1 MYQIIHTIYQT
12 DQIVIHQARNGNIP
26 MVSLS
31 VNRRLDL
38 MPLAQC
44 GGLCLRVTK
53 ELGAKLEVTN
63 QKIVLIEDVKI
74 SDNKTELYF
83 IGELYHLNDQ
93 DLMEGRKTE
102 SVRRILIELYKAY
115 NSLLKQNKQLDFSL
129 YNLFQVQD
137 QLKILDI
144 GVLNKKVQKD
154 STPTNQLALL
164 ILKLFLSRQQ
174 YKPLKYM
181 NCEQQIEYIRNFNEF
196 SILLPMLE
204 DIHKRISWENLGYY
218 LISDVNKQEVPPVAV
233 YYKQPYK
240 LNSTLNSYSLA
251 VQRMQSNIRSRS
263 KRHLGSLYEHQKTSI
278 NGQEDDS
285 QENQR
290 IVRCRRTIHPNI
302 NLIKPGSM
310 QSTPN
315 HNKMEHPNRHS
326 PIILNTQSQTQQIRS
341 QFKTENSL
349 QTIHQNISYDNF
361 FLNTQT
367 MTPEDSQSKFVS
379 INASVSQNFYSQ
391 ENQITNENEQLS
403 TLQQLQEK
411 STIQHE
417 KKIIFKL
424 PQHKQL
430 PPKDNESTI
439 KVIKFE
445 EDVVKEFEQYTEK
458 YKEYIECLNMIGK
471 TVAKCI
477 TTLDAKN
484 NLWMM
489 PLFIVFKRM
498 YQLRMQLE
506 DSIKNNHNIYK
517 FQYFQEYIES
527 QKYQEFKE
535 EFFNQ
540 NNIVKNE
547 VQTLLQNCEFKIDKL
562 DKKNQQKIIPLLNL
576 NLDQSIRDISFIYFY
591 QQIYSHIKKL
601 MVERPKQAQQLRDL
615 IVKIQCS
622 LLIMDQSIG
631 DFKFDMKEYNNHK
644 QEEQYRQENEQKL
657 EKIKMRIQKNGYQ
670 F

>member
-1 MYQIIHTIYQT
+1 
-12 DQIVIHQARNGNIP
+12 
-26 MVSLS
+26 
-31 VNRRLDL
+31 

-63 QKIVLIEDVKI
+63 QKIVLIEDVKF
-74 SDNKTELYF
+74 SDNRTELYF
-83 IGELYHLNDQ
+83 IGELYHLNEQ
-93 DLMEGRKTE
+93 DLIEARKTE
-102 SVRRILIELYKAY
+102 NVRRILIDLYKAY

-137 QLKILDI
+137 QLKVLDI
-144 GVLNKKVQKD
+144 GVFNKKVQKD

-174 YKPLKYM
+174 YKPLRYM
-181 NCEQQIEYIRNFNEF
+181 NCEQQVEYIRNFNDF
-196 SILLPMLE
+196 LILLPMLE
-204 DIHKRISWENLGYY
+204 DIQKRISWENLGYY
-218 LISDVNKQEVPPVAV
+218 LLSDSHKQEAPPVAV

-251 VQRMQSNIRSRS
+251 VQRMQSNLRSRS
-263 KRHLGSLYEHQKTSI
+263 KRHLGSLYEQQKTSF

-285 QENQR
+285 QENHR
-290 IVRCRRTIHPNI
+290 VIRSRRTIHPNV

-315 HNKMEHPNRHS
+315 HYKMEHPNRQS

-349 QTIHQNISYDNF
+349 QTIQQNISYDNF
-361 FLNTQT
+361 FLKTQT
-367 MTPEDSQSKFVS
+367 ITPQDSQSKFVS
-379 INASVSQNFYSQ
+379 INASVSQNLYTS
-391 ENQITNENEQLS
+391 ENQVTNENEQLS

-417 KKIIFKL
+417 KRIFKL

-430 PPKDNESTI
+430 PPNDNESTI

-445 EDVVKEFEQYTEK
+445 EDLVKEFEQYSEK
-458 YKEYIECLNMIGK
+458 YKQYIECLNMIGK

-498 YQLRMQLE
+498 YQLRISLQ
-506 DSIKNNHNIYK
+506 DSIQNNQNI
-517 FQYFQEYIES
+517 FQLQHFQEFAES
-527 QKYQEFKE
+527 QKYQEFQKE
-535 EFFNQ
+535 FIDQ

-562 DKKNQQKIIPLLNL
+562 DKKNQQKINPLLNL

-591 QQIYSHIKKL
+591 QQIYSYIKKL

-615 IVKIQCS
+615 IIKIQCS
-622 LLIMDQSIG
+622 LLIMDQAVA
-631 DFKFDMKEYNNHK
+631 DFKFDLKEYNNRK
-644 QEEQYRQENEQKL
+644 QDELYRQENELKL